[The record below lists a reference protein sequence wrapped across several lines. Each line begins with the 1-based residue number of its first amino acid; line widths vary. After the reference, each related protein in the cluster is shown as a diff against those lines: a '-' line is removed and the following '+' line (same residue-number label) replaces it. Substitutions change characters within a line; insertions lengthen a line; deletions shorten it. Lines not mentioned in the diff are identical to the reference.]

1 MLSLLQCILD
11 VYKRQKHSLLGTG
24 TLVRKGMKVAAYTG
38 LGLSA
43 LLVVVGFLHQMTV
56 GFDADRILFYVSLIF
71 AAVHLVVYGRKIGRA
86 EEPS

>member
-1 MLSLLQCILD
+1 MLIGLD
-11 VYKRQKHSLLGTG
+11 IYLVYGAKHSLLGTG